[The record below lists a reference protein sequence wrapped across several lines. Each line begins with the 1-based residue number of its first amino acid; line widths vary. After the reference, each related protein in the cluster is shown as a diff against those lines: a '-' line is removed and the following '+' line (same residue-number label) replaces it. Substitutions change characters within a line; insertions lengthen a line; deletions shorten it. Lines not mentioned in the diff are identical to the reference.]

1 MWMVVLVGGTA
12 YTPGLNPPLL
22 PRLIKM
28 WIMGGTSALSPAYP
42 AVLESTCKDLEYL
55 KGFYH
60 QYAKDIKQGLRR
72 FNLS

>member
-1 MWMVVLVGGTA
+1 MWIVVLVGGTA
-12 YTPGLNPPLL
+12 YTPGLNLPLL
-22 PRLIKM
+22 LRLIKM